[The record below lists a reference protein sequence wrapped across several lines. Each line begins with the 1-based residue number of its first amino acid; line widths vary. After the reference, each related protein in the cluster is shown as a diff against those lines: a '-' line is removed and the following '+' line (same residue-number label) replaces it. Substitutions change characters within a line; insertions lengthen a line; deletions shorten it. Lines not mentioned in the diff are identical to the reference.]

1 MSLKTGHL
9 FPLLRLIRAL
19 NIREDLRKLFTDATG
34 KSEEEQEQLARQR
47 GFEAIYLLLERLP
60 DAEQEAKEFI
70 GAITGKTPAEVD
82 DMPIDEMINAV
93 RSVRTPE
100 VMRLFFKRG

>member
-34 KSEEEQEQLARQR
+34 KSEGEQAHLAQQR
-47 GFEAIYLLLERLP
+47 GFEATYLLLERLP

-70 GAITGKTPAEVD
+70 GASTGKSLAEGD
-82 DMPIDEMINAV
+82 DLPIEEMIDAV
-93 RSVRTPE
+93 RSVLTPE
-100 VMRLFFKRG
+100 VMRL